1 MSMMDILR
9 KFIRAERTGNWELH
23 LQSIQAML
31 PYMAASGHNS
41 YTKSGMLYLQQMS
54 TLPTQHPNV
63 LQHFSE
69 GLHVIRRSNRLW
81 AGLSSDLVIEQ
92 VLMRSLKTS
101 GGLTRGR
108 GMTENQRLLWLL
120 SRPACGEVNQA
131 MQDLTGVNN
140 NTGEQNK
147 DMTTARQARDWK
159 DTLTVLQYLQE
170 RKPFSMDPSLR
181 SISTGVHAHPAV
193 NVDEAAAV
201 GDMILTQMNGTTPAK
216 YTFQKKNQVVTLGL
230 KSSSVKIDGDRIQI
244 DPLLLFQRLT
254 TVMQSSDDLELA
266 FKHELCSYPP
276 ALFDSSLLLH
286 EADKPAVA
294 DAIWKICESSV
305 PVDIPDDG
313 IQYVLDG
320 GALLQRIPWSR
331 GSTYGDICHQYTE
344 YVARKYMDAIVVF
357 DGYENI
363 NTKHMTHQRRS
374 KGKAGAT
381 VTVAANM
388 TTTMKKDQFLANQK
402 NKQQFIFLLSA
413 ELEKNNCKTYHAP
426 GDADLLIVQKAVQ
439 SATTSNTVLVG
450 EDTDLIVLLC
460 YHARLDSHDLFVR
473 PEPKKNTK
481 KLRVWNIRA
490 TKEKLGQDICN
501 NILFIHAILGCDT
514 TSRLDGVGKGTFL
527 SKFKASSMF
536 REQAKVFHSNSAST
550 HDVIDAGEK
559 ALVLVYNG
567 MSTDT
572 LDSLRHKRFCE
583 KVASKTSHV
592 KPQSLPPTSAAAK
605 YHSLRVYLQVQ
616 EWKGSAAELNPID

>member
-1 MSMMDILR
+1 
-9 KFIRAERTGNWELH
+9 
-23 LQSIQAML
+23 
-31 PYMAASGHNS
+31 
-41 YTKSGMLYLQQMS
+41 
-54 TLPTQHPNV
+54 
-63 LQHFSE
+63 
-69 GLHVIRRSNRLW
+69 
-81 AGLSSDLVIEQ
+81 
-92 VLMRSLKTS
+92 MRSLKTS

-108 GMTENQRLLWLL
+108 GMTENQHLLWLL
-120 SRPACGEVNQA
+120 SRPACAEVNQA
-131 MQDLTGVNN
+131 MQELTGVNY

-147 DMTTARQARDWK
+147 VMTAARQACDWK

-170 RKPFSMDPSLR
+170 RNPFSLNPSLR
-181 SISTGVHAHPAV
+181 SISTGVHAHPTV
-193 NVDEAAAV
+193 NVDEAVAV
-201 GDMILTQMNGTTPAK
+201 GDKILIQMNGTTPAE

-230 KSSSVKIDGDRIQI
+230 NSSSVKIDGDRIQI

-286 EADKPAVA
+286 ETDKPALA
-294 DAIWKICESSV
+294 DAIWKICESGVSA
-305 PVDIPDDG
+305 DIPDDG
-313 IQYVLDG
+313 IQYILDG

-344 YVARKYMDAIVVF
+344 YVARKYKDAIVVF

-363 NTKHMTHQRRS
+363 NTKDMTHQRRS

-388 TTTMKKDQFLANQK
+388 TTTMKKDHFLANRK
-402 NKQQFIFLLSA
+402 NKQQFIFMLST
-413 ELEKNNCKTYHAP
+413 ELEKSNCKTYHAR

-439 SATTSNTVLVG
+439 SATTSKTVLVG

-460 YHARLDSHDLFVR
+460 YHASLDSHDLFFR

-481 KLRVWNIRA
+481 KLCVWNIRA

-514 TSRLDGVGKGTFL
+514 TSRLYGIGKGTSL
-527 SKFKASSMF
+527 SKFKASGIF
-536 REQAKVFHSNSAST
+536 REQAKVFCSDSAPT

-559 ALVLVYNG
+559 ALVLLYNG
-567 MSTDT
+567 MLTDT

-583 KVASKTSHV
+583 KVASKTTHI

-616 EWKGSAAELNPID
+616 EWRGSDVELHPRDWGWQECEEGFATLQTLLPPAPEHLLRVIRCNCQTDCSTLRCSCRKHNIECTPACGNCKGTGCTNISYDNNIETLE